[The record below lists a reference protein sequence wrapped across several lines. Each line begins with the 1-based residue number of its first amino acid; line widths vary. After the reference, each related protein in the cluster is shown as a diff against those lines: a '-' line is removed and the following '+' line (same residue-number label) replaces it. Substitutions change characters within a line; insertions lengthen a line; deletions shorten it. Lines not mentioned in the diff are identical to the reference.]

1 MKLEV
6 CLHESLTEDS
16 EWQYGLIITH
26 WSQGTTKTSNYF
38 NNASFSLIFLSV
50 TEIKKKKS
58 KAFHVVQ
65 SMHCTTVPPEA

>member
-26 WSQGTTKTSNYF
+26 WSQGTTKLQITSTMQV
-38 NNASFSLIFLSV
+38 LV
-50 TEIKKKKS
+50 
-58 KAFHVVQ
+58 
-65 SMHCTTVPPEA
+65 